1 MSKNSRLF
9 VFCEN
14 PIGENETYN
23 KVCSII
29 EEGKLPSELQNT
41 DVGVIYNN
49 PEFGVQYSLLG
60 VTKTIDVARIKAQ
73 NQLMRAGKQF
83 PLLTSVIAV
92 TFLTSSRSK
101 CRNRRPP
108 VTRNRRA
115 SNEMTSAVIDGDWPN
130 ETIEEIKAC
139 SNSTSKRIS
148 VLADDD
154 GKVMNIG
161 KIRNYLKK
169 TINRYSF

>member
-1 MSKNSRLF
+1 M
-9 VFCEN
+9 FCEN

-73 NQLMRAGKQF
+73 NQLMRVGKQF
-83 PLLTSVIAV
+83 PLLTSGNSEYFFDQFAPLEKYGIEDHQLLEIEEA
-92 TFLTSSRSK
+92 LERDDL
-101 CRNRRPP
+101 CGY
-108 VTRNRRA
+108 A
-115 SNEMTSAVIDGDWPN
+115 DGDWSN
-130 ETIEEIKAC
+130 ETIEEMVKVFKFNIEED
-139 SNSTSKRIS
+139 KRVI
-148 VLADDD
+148 VDDD

-169 TINRYSF
+169 NRQPRY